1 MPHGDRWLAAGEAG
15 CYQPRLF
22 NRNRNAAMADP
33 KSSKLKARLP
43 RGLADR
49 APAEIA
55 ATRRMMETIRKV
67 YELYGFEPVET
78 PAIEYTDALGKFL
91 PDQDRPNE
99 GVFSFQDDDE
109 QWLSLR
115 YDLTAPLARYVA
127 ENFDT
132 LPKPYRS
139 YRAGYV
145 YRNEKPGPGRFRQF
159 MQFDADTVGSASMA
173 ADAEICMMAADTME
187 ALGIPRGSYV
197 VKVNNRKVLDGVLES
212 MGVTSDH
219 TKLTVLRAMDKLDRL
234 GLDGVRALLGRGRQD
249 ESGDYTQGAKL
260 GEREIADIVEYISA
274 GADNTQEL
282 SERITE
288 ALTAA
293 ATGREDLAAL
303 LSKIQKT
310 QTDKSENLGAG
321 LTRRQ
326 IDFLV
331 QYSNTRY
338 LTAPGTETFH
348 PMIAWT
354 INFHQWRSIVG
365 NSQVGRQGIDELE
378 QMAELVWAAGY
389 QYDRIDFN
397 PSVVRGLEYY
407 TGPVYEVELTLPVT
421 GDDGKPVR
429 FGSVGGG
436 GRYDGLV
443 SRFRGEP
450 VPATGFSIG
459 VSRLLAALTYLG
471 KIDAKPEPGPV
482 IVTVFDRDRLT
493 DYQRMAA
500 TLRQAGIRAELYLGS
515 GKFGPQM
522 KYADRR
528 RSPCVVIQG
537 SDEKQRGEVQI
548 KDLIVGA
555 ELAGLSKERDAYLR
569 KQTEAQFAVPED
581 RLVEAV
587 REVLARH
594 GVTWG

>member
-1 MPHGDRWLAAGEAG
+1 
-15 CYQPRLF
+15 
-22 NRNRNAAMADP
+22 MADKNDSKPEPRSNRP
-33 KSSKLKARLP
+33 KVRLP

-49 APAEIA
+49 GPAEIA
-55 ATRRMMETIRKV
+55 ATRAMLETIRKV

-78 PAIEYTDALGKFL
+78 PAFEYTDALGKFL

-127 ENFDT
+127 ENFDH

-173 ADAEICMMAADTME
+173 ADAEMCMMAADTME

-197 VKVNNRKVLDGVLES
+197 VKVNNRKILDGVLEEI
-212 MGVTSDH
+212 GLRGEEGAARR
-219 TKLTVLRAMDKLDRL
+219 LTVLRAIDKLDRL
-234 GLDGVRALLGRGRQD
+234 GIEAVKYLLGPGRKD
-249 ESGDYTQGAKL
+249 ESGDFTK
-260 GEREIADIVEYISA
+260 
-274 GADNTQEL
+274 
-282 SERITE
+282 
-288 ALTAA
+288 
-293 ATGREDLAAL
+293 
-303 LSKIQKT
+303 
-310 QTDKSENLGAG
+310 GAG
-321 LTRRQ
+321 LDQ
-326 IDFLV
+326 
-331 QYSNTRY
+331 
-338 LTAPGTETFH
+338 A
-348 PMIAWT
+348 
-354 INFHQWRSIVG
+354 
-365 NSQVGRQGIDELE
+365 QV
-378 QMAELVWAAGY
+378 
-389 QYDRIDFN
+389 DRILRVIAPDNPTTQIPGAAFDPQQSAQLPAGEGVIIFN
-397 PSVVRGLEYY
+397 LGTVALPAFSNKVFLEGAGEVDQIRILVESQGYGPDRIRIDQTVVRGLEYY
-407 TGPVYEVELTLPVT
+407 TGPVYEVELTFPT
-421 GDDGKPVR
+421 DGDDGKPVR

-443 SRFRGEP
+443 ARFRGEP

-459 VSRLLAALTYLG
+459 VSRLLAALTHLG
-471 KIDAKPEPGPV
+471 KVETKPEPGPV
-482 IVTVFDRDRLT
+482 IVTVFDKDRIA
-493 DYQRMAA
+493 DYQRMAS

-528 RSPCVVIQG
+528 GSPCVVIQG
-537 SDEKQRGEVQI
+537 SDEKANGEVQI

-555 ELAGLSKERDAYLR
+555 ELAGLSKERDDYLQ
-569 KQTEAQFAVPED
+569 KQAAAQFAVPED
-581 RLVEAV
+581 KLVEKV

-594 GVTWG
+594 GVKWG